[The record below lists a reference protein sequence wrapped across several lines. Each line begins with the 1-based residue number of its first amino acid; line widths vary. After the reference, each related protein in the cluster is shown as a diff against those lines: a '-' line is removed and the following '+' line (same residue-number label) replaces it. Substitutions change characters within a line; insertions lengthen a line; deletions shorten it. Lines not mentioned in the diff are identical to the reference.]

1 MLQFSREVGNQVDPN
16 CAAIEISDPHKL
28 PTRPLVSVYMLT
40 YNHEKFI
47 TKAIDGVI
55 AQRCDFPIE
64 LIIGEDCS
72 TDRTGVIVRDYQKRY
87 PDLIRVI
94 TATRNV
100 GAHAN
105 AARCVDAAR
114 GEYIAICEGDDYW
127 QNPDKLELQ
136 IASMSASSSVTL
148 CHTEFDRR
156 IGFRIKRNR
165 HQSIRPGY
173 AVQGSAYVELLQE
186 WSVMT
191 ATALY
196 RADVIGEFRRSE
208 FHNPA
213 WPFGDYNLAL
223 FASVRGRV
231 VYLPV
236 STATWRRVAGSASN
250 SSPQKA
256 LEMHTAATECRKV
269 FMRAYPV
276 TDLQRLKIEQ
286 RIHEKY
292 LRLAFLANRPDI
304 YRDSLEWLIR
314 HGHESKSAKH
324 TLRQLAMEN
333 GLAVDGINKIRTL
346 LRTIAS
352 FQF

>member
-1 MLQFSREVGNQVDPN
+1 MLASSREVGSHVNPD
-16 CAAIEISDPHKL
+16 CATIEISDIHKL
-28 PTRPLVSVYMLT
+28 PTQPLVSVYMLT

-47 TKAIDGVI
+47 AQAIDGVI

-72 TDRTGVIVRDYQKRY
+72 TDRTGTIVREYQKQH
-87 PDLIRVI
+87 PSLIRVI

-105 AARCVDAAR
+105 AARCRDAAR

-136 IASMSASSSVTL
+136 IASMSASSRVTL

-165 HQSIRPGY
+165 HQSMRPGY
-173 AVQGSAYVELLQE
+173 AVQGNAYVELLQE
-186 WSVMT
+186 WTVMT
-191 ATALY
+191 ATSVY
-196 RADVIGEFRRSE
+196 RADVIAEFRRSE

-223 FASVRGRV
+223 FASVRGHV
-231 VYLPV
+231 AYLPV

-250 SSPQKA
+250 SGPQKA
-256 LEMHTAATECRKV
+256 LEMHAAATECRKA

-276 TDLQRLKIEQ
+276 TNLQRLKIEQ

-292 LRLAFLANRPDI
+292 LELAFLANRPDI
-304 YRDSLEWLIR
+304 YRDSLDWLIR

-333 GLAVDGINKIRTL
+333 EFVIGGINKMRTL
-346 LRTIAS
+346 LRTVAS
-352 FQF
+352 YQL